1 MKRTFILMG
10 IVGLIITFL
19 QAETPDALTRRLER
33 ETPELAHAQWSVYAM
48 YADNGDVIID
58 HNSQMSLA
66 AASGLK
72 IVTTAAALL
81 ELGEDFQFET
91 ILEYT
96 GTINRRGILDGDL
109 FLTGGGDPVLGSDW
123 LPEAIQ
129 MDSLKKLLVSAVK
142 KAGIQ
147 IVRGNLVVDVSIFDD
162 QVLPTDWPW
171 IDMGNYYGA
180 GVWGLNIYN
189 NLYHLTFAPG
199 KKAGDPARVIKILP
213 EVPGLTFINHMKT
226 GPEGSGDQGYIYCP
240 PRGKTAYLR
249 GTVPAGFEEFTI
261 RGSIPNPPEW
271 AAHWLKE
278 ALTEQGIDIRGI
290 IRVDD
295 SSVDRSERVELLK
308 IQSPPLKNIVSV
320 TNKRSVNM
328 FTEVLLK
335 MTALHRTQNSSTVT
349 GTREIKKLFES
360 LGLDLDGFDIKDGS
374 GLSRSNMVRTVHFA
388 QVLAYMYNSPLADTY
403 IRSFSLCGSEEEPG
417 WLRNFGKGTAVEN
430 NARIKTGYIENVRA
444 HTGYVLDRSG
454 RMITFAMICNNFTSS
469 TRPVN
474 EIHEKIVVALA
485 ESGSQ
490 DQ

>member
-1 MKRTFILMG
+1 MKRLFILLG
-10 IVGLIITFL
+10 IVIWMTSLK
-19 QAETPDALTRRLER
+19 AETPNALTKRLAG

-48 YADNGDVIID
+48 YADNGEIIID
-58 HNSQMSLA
+58 HNSHMSLA
-66 AASGLK
+66 SASGLK

-81 ELGEDFQFET
+81 ELGENFQFET
-91 ILEYT
+91 TLGYT
-96 GTINRRGILDGDL
+96 GTINRRGILDGDII
-109 FLTGGGDPVLGSDW
+109 LTGGGDPVLGSDW

-142 KAGIQ
+142 KAGIRS
-147 IVRGNLVVDVSIFDD
+147 IKGNLMIDVSIFDD

-171 IDMGNYYGA
+171 IDIGNYYGA
-180 GVWGLNIYN
+180 GVWGLNINN

-199 KKAGDPARVIKILP
+199 EKAGDPAAVKKIQP
-213 EVPGLTFINHMKT
+213 EIPGLTFINHMKT

-271 AAHWLKE
+271 TAYWLKD
-278 ALTEQGIDIRGI
+278 ALAEHGIDIRGYVRI
-290 IRVDD
+290 LYTPTDK
-295 SSVDRSERVELLK
+295 SGFNELLNIK
-308 IQSPPLKNIVSV
+308 SPPLRNIVSV

-335 MTALHRTQNSSTVT
+335 TIALHRTQNSSTVT
-349 GTREIKKLFES
+349 GTREIKTMFET
-360 LGLDLDGFDIKDGS
+360 LGLDMQGFDIKDGS

-388 QVLAYMYNSPLADTY
+388 NILAYMYKTPLANTY
-403 IRSFSLCGSEEEPG
+403 IQSFSLCGSEEEPG

-430 NARIKTGYIENVRA
+430 NARIKTGYIENVRS

-454 RMITFAMICNNFTSS
+454 RMITFALLCNNFTSS

-474 EIHEKIVVALA
+474 EIHEKIVIALA
-485 ESGSQ
+485 
-490 DQ
+490 DL

>member
-1 MKRTFILMG
+1 MKRFFILLG
-10 IVGLIITFL
+10 IVIWVTSMP
-19 QAETPDALTRRLER
+19 AETPDALTKRLER

-48 YADNGDVIID
+48 YADNGEIVID
-58 HNSQMSLA
+58 HNSHMSLA
-66 AASGLK
+66 SASGLK

-81 ELGEDFQFET
+81 ELGEDFRFET
-91 ILEYT
+91 TLGYT
-96 GTINRRGILDGDL
+96 GTVSRRGMLDGDL
-109 FLTGGGDPVLGSDW
+109 ILTGGGDPVLGSDW

-129 MDSLKKLLVSAVK
+129 MDSLKKLLVSSVK
-142 KAGIQ
+142 KAGIRS
-147 IVRGNLVVDVSIFDD
+147 VRGNLIIDVSIFDD

-171 IDMGNYYGA
+171 IDIGNYYGA

-199 KKAGDPARVIKILP
+199 KKAGDPAPVKKIQP

-271 AAHWLKE
+271 AADWIKE
-278 ALTEQGIDIRGI
+278 ALMEHGIDIRGHV
-290 IRVDD
+290 RVIYTPSDK
-295 SSVDRSERVELLK
+295 SALNELLK
-308 IQSPPLKNIVSV
+308 IQSPPLRNIVSV

-335 MTALHRTQNSSTVT
+335 TIALHRTQNSSTVT
-349 GTREIKKLFES
+349 GTSEIKTMFET
-360 LGLDLDGFDIKDGS
+360 LGLDMSGFDIKDGS
-374 GLSRSNMVRTVHFA
+374 GLSRSNMVRTSHFA
-388 QVLAYMYNSPLADTY
+388 QILALMYKTPIANTY
-403 IRSFSLCGSEEEPG
+403 IHSFSRCGSDEEPG

-430 NARIKTGYIENVRA
+430 NAHIKTGYIENVRS

-454 RMITFAMICNNFTSS
+454 RMITFAMICNNYTSS
-469 TRPVN
+469 TRPIN
-474 EIHEKIVVALA
+474 EIHEKIVIALA
-485 ESGSQ
+485 EL
-490 DQ
+490 